1 MSVRLV
7 IWIAS
12 VALVAAGLV
21 ACSDEPAVAKVGMGA
36 DQATSRRAQLPVA
49 AGPQAPAVPRVD
61 ENAALAARVIAALR
75 RDPAVGTL
83 GIDVVSAEGAVTLF
97 GTAPTHRDREK
108 AARVAAGVDGVR
120 SVLNNLVIVAG
131 S

>member
-1 MSVRLV
+1 MSVRLT

-12 VALVAAGLV
+12 GTLVAAGLA
-21 ACSDEPAVAKVGMGA
+21 ACSDEP
-36 DQATSRRAQLPVA
+36 RVA
-49 AGPQAPAVPRVD
+49 AAAQGGDRAAAPASQASAPPPAESAPKAE
-61 ENAALAARVIAALR
+61 ENAILAATVVAALR
-75 RDPAVGTL
+75 RDPAVGQL

-97 GTAPTHRDREK
+97 GTAPSAGDRER

-120 SVLNNLVIVAG
+120 SVLNNLVVVAG

>member
-1 MSVRLV
+1 LV

-12 VALVAAGLV
+12 GALVAAGLA
-21 ACSDEPAVAKVGMGA
+21 ACGDEPPVANVGKRGGQPIA
-36 DQATSRRAQLPVA
+36 QRTAQLTVVA
-49 AGPQAPAVPRVD
+49 APQAPPAPEVD

-83 GIDVVSAEGAVTLF
+83 GIDVVSTEGAVTLF
-97 GTAPTHRDREK
+97 GTTPTPGDREQ
-108 AARVAAGVDGVR
+108 AAKVAASVDGVR
-120 SVLNNLVIVAG
+120 SVMNNLLVIAG

>member
-7 IWIAS
+7 SWIAS
-12 VALVAAGLV
+12 GTLVAAGLA
-21 ACSDEPAVAKVGMGA
+21 ACGDEPPVAKGS
-36 DQATSRRAQLPVA
+36 DQATSQRAAQLPLVA
-49 AGPQAPAVPRVD
+49 ESPAPAAPKVD
-61 ENAALAARVIAALR
+61 ENATLATQVIAALR
-75 RDPAVGTL
+75 RDPTVGTL

-97 GTAPTHRDREK
+97 GTAPSANDREK

-120 SVLNNLVIVAG
+120 SVMNNLVIVSG